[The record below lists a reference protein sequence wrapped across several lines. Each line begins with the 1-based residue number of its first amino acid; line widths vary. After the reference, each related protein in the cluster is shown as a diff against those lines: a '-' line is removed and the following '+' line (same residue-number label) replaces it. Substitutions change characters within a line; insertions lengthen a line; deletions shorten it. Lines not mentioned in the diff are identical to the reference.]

1 MNVNQLHTGKKIIL
15 SLKTERINT
24 LSYLCISLI
33 SLNFRLP
40 YVSIFGGV
48 SAMTKDQ
55 ILFVNGFSN
64 KFSGWGGEDDDM
76 FNRCQ
81 SNQSQAISFFYY
93 FTLKQHFSL
102 KRYYHLSVHVLTSVI
117 GACLLPNSFHY
128 VWHEKRFKLN
138 WSLLFKVRF
147 LMSYELQL
155 RIKYIPNA
163 L

>member
-1 MNVNQLHTGKKIIL
+1 MNQLHTGKKIIL

-64 KFSGWGGEDDDM
+64 QFSGWGGEDDDM

-81 SNQSQAISFFYY
+81 SNQSQAISFF
-93 FTLKQHFSL
+93 FITLHSNNMFHLKDTITNVGTCSNFCYRRLSAAKFLSL
-102 KRYYHLSVHVLTSVI
+102 CLT
-117 GACLLPNSFHY
+117 
-128 VWHEKRFKLN
+128 
-138 WSLLFKVRF
+138 
-147 LMSYELQL
+147 
-155 RIKYIPNA
+155 
-163 L
+163 